1 MVSFIV
7 HPTVIKHSQ
16 YPKHVYSKVKSKAYY
31 CECYKQ
37 ELKAETKTLIHNNK
51 NTALSNSV
59 TFSLEWQ
66 KPWQG
71 LLPKPWKF
79 PPCLSWPVSN
89 SMQDSITISCHLSA
103 AQFLNQKNLRDTLL
117 FHMSQSPPITAS
129 SHREV
134 SRKSCLFMKH
144 PKLCVTQ
151 TFAVHSTHDN

>member
-51 NTALSNSV
+51 NTTLSNSV

-66 KPWQG
+66 
-71 LLPKPWKF
+71 
-79 PPCLSWPVSN
+79 
-89 SMQDSITISCHLSA
+89 
-103 AQFLNQKNLRDTLL
+103 
-117 FHMSQSPPITAS
+117 
-129 SHREV
+129 
-134 SRKSCLFMKH
+134 
-144 PKLCVTQ
+144 
-151 TFAVHSTHDN
+151 

>member
-1 MVSFIV
+1 MVSFTV

-51 NTALSNSV
+51 NTALSNS
-59 TFSLEWQ
+59 
-66 KPWQG
+66 
-71 LLPKPWKF
+71 
-79 PPCLSWPVSN
+79 
-89 SMQDSITISCHLSA
+89 MQDSITISCHLSA
-103 AQFLNQKNLRDTLL
+103 TQFLNQKNLRDTLL